1 MKTLL
6 FASLVLLANLATA
19 KDSTISVPSDSR
31 ATYDLVELRKAGTKR
46 VVVTKRVG
54 PSGTSFAIREV
65 DCKAQ
70 AFRYLGEGDTLAA
83 AKRSKKAE
91 SMSPL
96 SQGSISY
103 YVALEACSK

>member
-6 FASLVLLANLATA
+6 FASLVLVVNLATA
-19 KDSTISVPSDSR
+19 KDSTLSVPSDSR

-46 VVVTKRVG
+46 TVVTKRVG
-54 PSGTSFAIREV
+54 PSGTSFAIREI

-70 AFRYLGEGDTLAA
+70 TFRYLGEGDTLAE
-83 AKRSKKAE
+83 AKRNKKSE

-103 YVALEACSK
+103 HVALAACDS